1 MKTLEFGDM
10 DNVTYSK
17 LRTAT
22 PKYSYMQ
29 LDYLWPAF
37 RDAVL
42 ETAAQLLQ
50 EQNDRRLIEG
60 HEVAYLLRDMKGC

>member
-1 MKTLEFGDM
+1 MKTLEVSDM
-10 DNVTYSK
+10 DEKTKAK
-17 LRTAT
+17 LAEFV
-22 PKYSYMQ
+22 KSEYVNWLWSY
-29 LDYLWPAF
+29 F

-42 ETAAQLLQ
+42 ETAARLLQ